1 MKDIL
6 KKLARR
12 VLRQELDELN
22 AENERLRAVA
32 KIATSLQMSADMMPA
47 AVFNTIVK
55 MLPDPNKLVND
66 GVPMKELRQVWEC
79 NIFVQGRGNVTLRL
93 NFVPWMEDPLVKYLR
108 TEEGGKGLRVR
119 IEPMH
124 SELNIPLIKRS
135 LYQNVGGILCT
146 VDTWAWDL
154 RNFTLMF
161 DDTFGKIVDFLLSSM
176 SVRNDLLGI
185 S

>member
-32 KIATSLQMSADMMPA
+32 KIATSSRVTPDMMPA
-47 AVFNTIVK
+47 VVFNTIVK
-55 MLPDPNKLVND
+55 MLPDPNVLVAE
-66 GVPMKELRQVWEC
+66 GVPVKELRNIWEC
-79 NIFVQGRGNVTLRL
+79 NIFIQGRGNVTLRL
-93 NFVPWMEDPLVKYLR
+93 SFVPWMEDPLVKYLK
-108 TEEGGKGLRVR
+108 TEEGNKGLRIR
-119 IEPMH
+119 IDPLGC
-124 SELNIPLIKRS
+124 ELNIPLVKRH
-135 LYQNVGGILCT
+135 LLGNVGGIACSA
-146 VDTWAWDL
+146 DTWAWDL
-154 RNFTLMF
+154 RNFILLPERSYALIM
-161 DDTFGKIVDFLLSSM
+161 DFLISSM